1 MSDEQWL
8 WLFVHQRIDA
18 DEKLE
23 KMCPKC
29 REEVTSDHK
38 CIRCGKDIIEQ
49 ETFVN
54 PNFDIEKYNR
64 LAGIIDDDMESEDD
78 CVEEMED
85 RSGLADDEFYY
96 DDEDER
102 CKGDRSYG

>member
-8 WLFVHQRIDA
+8 WLFINQRIDA

-29 REEVTSDHK
+29 REEVTSAHR
-38 CIRCGKDIIEQ
+38 CIRCGKDIIES

-54 PNFDIEKYNR
+54 PNFDMDRYNE
-64 LAGIIDDDMESEDD
+64 LAGHVEDLYKDDDELD
-78 CVEEMED
+78 
-85 RSGLADDEFYY
+85 DDEFVY
-96 DDEDER
+96 DDD
-102 CKGDRSYG
+102 

>member
-8 WLFVHQRIDA
+8 WLFVNQRIDA

-29 REEVTSDHK
+29 REEVTSGHK

-64 LAGIIDDDMESEDD
+64 LAGIIYDDTDEEEDD

-96 DDEDER
+96 DDEDEM
-102 CKGDRSYG
+102 

>member
-29 REEVTSDHK
+29 REEVTSGHK

-64 LAGIIDDDMESEDD
+64 LAGIIDDDDINEDEDD

-96 DDEDER
+96 DDEDEM
-102 CKGDRSYG
+102 

>member
-8 WLFVHQRIDA
+8 WLFVNQRIDA

-29 REEVTSDHK
+29 REEVTSGHK
-38 CIRCGKDIIEQ
+38 CIRCGKDIIEE

-54 PNFDIEKYNR
+54 PNFDIDKYNR
-64 LAGIIDDDMESEDD
+64 LAGIYDDDQEEDYE

-85 RSGLADDEFYY
+85 RSGLADDEFHY
-96 DDEDER
+96 DDDEL
-102 CKGDRSYG
+102 

>member
-1 MSDEQWL
+1 
-8 WLFVHQRIDA
+8 
-18 DEKLE
+18 
-23 KMCPKC
+23 MCPKC
-29 REEVTSDHK
+29 REEVTSGHK
-38 CIRCGKDIIEQ
+38 CIRCGKGIIEQ

-64 LAGIIDDDMESEDD
+64 LAGIIDDDTDEDD

-96 DDEDER
+96 DDEDEM
-102 CKGDRSYG
+102 